1 MKGLN
6 RMVEICLPGT
16 GGMLPLGNRW
26 TASCWV
32 EFQGTAIL
40 IDCGEG
46 AQIALKKAGCKLSRL
61 ALLLITHFHADHI
74 AGLPGLL
81 LTLGNYGKNTPVT
94 IAGPAGLKQVVAS
107 LMCIAPNLP
116 YPIVLK
122 ELDGE
127 GQDFVFFGIHFSSL
141 RLQHAIPCL
150 GYRMT
155 FQRKPIFNPC
165 KAKELGVPLY
175 HYQTL
180 HAGQSVVLD
189 NGNEI
194 APCMVLDGERRPT
207 SICYCTDTRPIEA
220 LPHFAYGADLLIC
233 EGMHGDHA
241 LREKMWEKGH
251 MVFSDSAELAKRAE
265 VKQLWLTHFS
275 PAMKDPEQYLDAA
288 RYIFNDTKVGY
299 DGIRTTLGS

>member
-1 MKGLN
+1 
-6 RMVEICLPGT
+6 MVEVCLPGT
-16 GGMLPLGNRW
+16 GGMLPLENRW

-46 AQIALKKAGCKLSRL
+46 TQIALKKAGCRLSRL

-81 LTLGNYGKNTPVT
+81 LTLGNYGKNTPLT
-94 IAGPAGLKQVVAS
+94 IAGPAGLEQVVAS
-107 LMCIAPNLP
+107 LMTIAPNLP
-116 YPIVLK
+116 YPIIFK

-127 GQDFVFFGIHFSSL
+127 GQDFDLFGIHFSSM
-141 RLQHAIPCL
+141 RLQHGIPCL

-155 FQRKPIFNPC
+155 FKRKPIFNPD

-175 HYQTL
+175 HYKTL
-180 HAGQSVVLD
+180 HVGQSIVLD
-189 NGNEI
+189 NGNRI
-194 APCMVLDGERRPT
+194 VPNMVLDGERCPI
-207 SICYCTDTRPIEA
+207 SICYCTDTQPIEE
-220 LPHFAYGADLLIC
+220 LPHFAHGADLFVC
-233 EGMHGDHA
+233 EGTQGDHL

-251 MVFSDSAELAKRAE
+251 MVFSDSAELAKCAE
-265 VKQLWLTHFS
+265 VRQLWLTHFS
-275 PAMKDPEQYLDAA
+275 PAMKYPEQYLDAA
-288 RYIFNDTKVGY
+288 RYIFNETEVGY

>member
-1 MKGLN
+1 
-6 RMVEICLPGT
+6 MVEVCLPGT
-16 GGMLPLGNRW
+16 GGMLPLENRW

-46 AQIALKKAGCKLSRL
+46 TQIALKKADCRLSRL
-61 ALLLITHFHADHI
+61 TLLLITHFHADHI

-81 LTLGNYGKNTPVT
+81 LTLGNYGKNTPIT
-94 IAGPAGLKQVVAS
+94 IVGPAGLERVVAS
-107 LMCIAPNLP
+107 LMTIAPNLP
-116 YPIVLK
+116 YSIVLK

-127 GQDFVFFGIHFSSL
+127 DQNFDLFGIHFSSMP
-141 RLQHAIPCL
+141 LQHRIPCL

-155 FQRKPIFNPC
+155 FNRKPIFNPD
-165 KAKELGVPLY
+165 KAKELGVPLH
-175 HYQTL
+175 HYKSL

-189 NGNEI
+189 NGKRI
-194 APCMVLDGERRPT
+194 MPSMVLDGERRPI
-207 SICYCTDTRPIEA
+207 SICYCTDTQPFEE
-220 LPHFAYGADLLIC
+220 LPHFAHGADLLVC

-251 MVFSDSAELAKRAE
+251 MVFSDSAEIAKCAE

-275 PAMKDPEQYLDAA
+275 PAMKYPDQHLDAA